1 MTNVNESMNSNAEN
15 DVTDADAGAFDTL
28 MNPQE
33 LAKTAG
39 SRPEQKGAAKAAAP
53 QKKPVKKIAGQAGA
67 APPVVGPLMT
77 VVMRNEFY
85 RDGFRNMIRIALVEA
100 VIIVGLILALIAY
113 MNTSKPSDRFFATTA
128 DGRIM
133 QLVSLDK
140 PNMNTAAL
148 VSWVAQAA
156 TETMTFGFHDYQR
169 RLQQSSRHFTRRG
182 WESFSTAL
190 QKSGIIDSVQASQQ
204 VVTAEPRSAPILT
217 QQGVLNGKYRWVV
230 NLPLRVT
237 YKGGGGAARTDNL
250 DVSLVIERVPSLENP
265 NGVGIAQWISTQ
277 QVR

>member
-1 MTNVNESMNSNAEN
+1 MVEIN
-15 DVTDADAGAFDTL
+15 DDADNNTEAGGVAPTGGPLATL
-28 MNPQE
+28 IKPQE
-33 LAKTAG
+33 KGKPSAPSSQKTATA
-39 SRPEQKGAAKAAAP
+39 QGAAKKAV
-53 QKKPVKKIAGQAGA
+53 KKPQDPSNL
-67 APPVVGPLMT
+67 PPPSGPLMT
-77 VVMRNEFY
+77 VVLRNEFY
-85 RDGFRNMIRIALVEA
+85 RDGFRNMIRIALAEA
-100 VIIVGLILALIAY
+100 VIIVGLILSLIVY

-133 QLVSLDK
+133 QLVALDK

-148 VSWVAQAA
+148 MSWVAQAA

-182 WESFSTAL
+182 WESFSNAL
-190 QKSGIIDSVQASQQ
+190 QKSGILDSVQASQQ

-217 QQGVLNGKYRWVV
+217 QQGVFNGKYRWVI

-237 YKGGGGAARTDNL
+237 YRAAGGAARTDNL
-250 DVSLVIERVPSLENP
+250 DVNLVVERVPSLENP

-277 QVR
+277 ETR